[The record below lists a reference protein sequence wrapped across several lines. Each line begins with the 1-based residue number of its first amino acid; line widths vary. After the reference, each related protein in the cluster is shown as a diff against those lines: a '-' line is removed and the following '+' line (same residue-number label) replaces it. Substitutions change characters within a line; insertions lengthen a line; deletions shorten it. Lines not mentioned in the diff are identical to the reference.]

1 VIAKSSGE
9 SDETRRESVLSWL
22 VEDLPSPSSSSRA
35 ICVLCTWRGD
45 GGASAA
51 SWGRNESDRARSM
64 EFGRIGSGREG
75 DAVFVGDVFGEFF
88 GEFFIGET
96 FVGEVLVGEE

>member
-1 VIAKSSGE
+1 
-9 SDETRRESVLSWL
+9 
-22 VEDLPSPSSSSRA
+22 
-35 ICVLCTWRGD
+35 
-45 GGASAA
+45 
-51 SWGRNESDRARSM
+51 M